1 MNPSRRSFLR
11 TGSMIGLAT
20 LVSGRLSSIV
30 FGQKPSQDLGS
41 GLGFVIPK
49 EALNDPLYKITRA
62 MFTENLRT
70 KFTFH
75 LGEVRLTE
83 MTLIEVNNFN
93 PPFAKIDGTSS
104 RDCFSIVFRGP
115 RGLPLRQGTYTL
127 EHSSLGT
134 FQLLVVPGQTDRLGI
149 RYGAIINRLYP

>member
-1 MNPSRRSFLR
+1 MNHSRRSFLR
-11 TGSMIGLAT
+11 TGSTIGLAA
-20 LVSGRLSSIV
+20 LLSGRLSSIV
-30 FGQKPSQDLGS
+30 YGQKHSPDLDS

-62 MFTENLRT
+62 MFTDNLRT

-83 MTLIEVNNFN
+83 MTLIEVNNLN
-93 PPFAKIDGTSS
+93 PPFAKIDATSS
-104 RDCFSIVFRGP
+104 RDCFSLVFRGP

-134 FQLLVVPGQTDRLGI
+134 FQLFVVPGENDRSGV
-149 RYGAIINRLYP
+149 RYGAIVNRLYP